1 MRFAIAM
8 ILATV
13 SSLALASPDCSNAGA
28 KPSSECAAKIEMCF
42 HDSVVY
48 VLAVRNRAAGL
59 SESENFSRIAGNGN
73 REVWY
78 VKHSDDVRS
87 IVHQLYAN
95 DAAYQKLKVGIA
107 PSMAMALAKLASGCE
122 ADTSITIDPP

>member
-1 MRFAIAM
+1 MTLLEGGSMRFAIAI

-13 SSLALASPDCSNAGA
+13 SPLAFASPDCSNVGP

-48 VLAVRNRAAGL
+48 VLAVRNRASGL

-78 VKHSDDVRS
+78 AKHSDEVRS
-87 IVHQLYAN
+87 ILHQLYVD
-95 DAAYQKLKVGIA
+95 DAAYQKLKARIA
-107 PSMAMALAKLASGCE
+107 PSMAMA
-122 ADTSITIDPP
+122 